1 VLGTVETISA
11 MSRDQV
17 RRFWRRHY
25 VPGNF
30 VVAAAGNLDHDRL
43 EEMVSSFIDT
53 TEPGDPRGTLVP
65 DQGQP
70 PAPTG
75 GAHIRRRQ
83 TEQAHICV
91 GTAGLSRNDPRRF
104 AMGVVNDAV
113 GGGMSSRL
121 FQEIREKRGLV
132 YSVFSYHSMF
142 AQTGAFVIYAGTA
155 PSRAREVLG
164 LISRELESVAEKGV
178 TDQELDR
185 AKSHMRG
192 SMVLSLEETSARMS
206 RVAKSEIAH
215 GEVIGLDEVLERI
228 DAVTAEDARSV
239 AEDVLTR
246 PRAVT
251 VVGPFDDGEFGEFAT
266 T

>member
-1 VLGTVETISA
+1 
-11 MSRDQV
+11 
-17 RRFWRRHY
+17 
-25 VPGNF
+25 
-30 VVAAAGNLDHDRL
+30 
-43 EEMVSSFIDT
+43 
-53 TEPGDPRGTLVP
+53 
-65 DQGQP
+65 
-70 PAPTG
+70 
-75 GAHIRRRQ
+75 
-83 TEQAHICV
+83 
-91 GTAGLSRNDPRRF
+91 
-104 AMGVVNDAV
+104 
-113 GGGMSSRL
+113 MSSRL

-142 AQTGAFVIYAGTA
+142 AQTGVFVIYAGTA